1 MNIDEIKALEHRLTD
16 AGCYNGAIDGVAS
29 SALDAAIKAC
39 PTNGRSSASR
49 SACTRRRR
57 SGLSVPMRPAG
68 CSQRGP
74 PTTPCGCGRCPTASF
89 SGSYVCRL
97 ATATPAIYATA
108 LSPDGRWLAAGGSD
122 AALEKLGKHSVTIVD
137 LSDGAL
143 RRFGAFEDAISRVTF
158 SPDGRRLAV
167 GLDGTSGLR
176 VLDRATGA
184 ELLADY
190 DYGGGVHGL
199 ARSRPR
205 FPACACARAAVTAC
219 GNSSDLVREKPPNR
233 TRGRRKRNQEDCR
246 PLGSDLA
253 CGRAGL
259 RGNEPRLAGH
269 DRPARATA
277 HAGRNLRGHAQVRQ
291 RQRGD
296 RQPAGSPTAPPSRK
310 PTASSLA

>member
-1 MNIDEIKALEHRLTD
+1 MIGRKVFWRARAAVIAALVLTAFASFAPGRAAGLDPAQMNIDEIKALEHRLTD

-39 PTNGRSSASR
+39 PDQRPFLRIEIGMHTAPPIWAISADAACRMLTTGAADNTVRVWSLPDGKLQRVIRLPIGDGDAGR
-49 SACTRRRR
+49 
-57 SGLSVPMRPAG
+57 
-68 CSQRGP
+68 
-74 PTTPCGCGRCPTASF
+74 
-89 SGSYVCRL
+89 
-97 ATATPAIYATA
+97 IYATA

-199 ARSRPR
+199 ARISSPISRLR
-205 FPACACARAAVTAC
+205 LRSRGGDGLWQLVGLGQGETAKSNARSTQT
-219 GNSSDLVREKPPNR
+219 EP
-233 TRGRRKRNQEDCR
+233 GR
-246 PLGSDLA
+246 L
-253 CGRAGL
+253 
-259 RGNEPRLAGH
+259 
-269 DRPARATA
+269 
-277 HAGRNLRGHAQVRQ
+277 
-291 RQRGD
+291 
-296 RQPAGSPTAPPSRK
+296 SPFGE
-310 PTASSLA
+310 